1 MASEDKV
8 HTTERDK
15 VLKKSA
21 ESSSPEPTLLDSW
34 LEIQRLKRESAS
46 ARDQPEYAAVEMTD
60 EQMEALSDE
69 ELDAHI
75 DLHEK
80 QVKLDELQKELD
92 RRALNMGLLK
102 LANKAPR
109 CSYLKSNGRLCRAPA
124 LGGRYFCVFHVR
136 SMDNQ
141 ENSRIRVELLEN
153 RESLQLTVK
162 QIMEQIV
169 RGQIEPQT
177 ASLLLRAVQIAKSTQ
192 APRRIRA
199 AKRKPAS
206 SGSDAWGNPEEISG

>member
-46 ARDQPEYAAVEMTD
+46 ARDEPEYEAVEMTD

-92 RRALNMGLLK
+92 RRLSIWV
-102 LANKAPR
+102 
-109 CSYLKSNGRLCRAPA
+109 C
-124 LGGRYFCVFHVR
+124 
-136 SMDNQ
+136 
-141 ENSRIRVELLEN
+141 
-153 RESLQLTVK
+153 
-162 QIMEQIV
+162 
-169 RGQIEPQT
+169 
-177 ASLLLRAVQIAKSTQ
+177 
-192 APRRIRA
+192 
-199 AKRKPAS
+199 
-206 SGSDAWGNPEEISG
+206 

>member
-21 ESSSPEPTLLDSW
+21 ESGSPEPTLLDSW
-34 LEIQRLKRESAS
+34 LEIQRLKRESAL
-46 ARDQPEYAAVEMTD
+46 APDEPEYEVVEMTD

-109 CSYLKSNGRLCRAPA
+109 CSRCRAEFAQQDANLPA
-124 LGGRYFCVFHVR
+124 AKAMRGVTPRRFRGNAV
-136 SMDNQ
+136 
-141 ENSRIRVELLEN
+141 ENSGLPRGRVGVAPGLKEALSRSPISIQSRTIRKKTVSKVAGTN
-153 RESLQLTVK
+153 CRESQS
-162 QIMEQIV
+162 EN
-169 RGQIEPQT
+169 
-177 ASLLLRAVQIAKSTQ
+177 SLS
-192 APRRIRA
+192 
-199 AKRKPAS
+199 
-206 SGSDAWGNPEEISG
+206 